1 MKTNRALFS
10 IKQGIFDKSIKPS
23 SVLHIF
29 DALVKPIALY
39 NAEIWAAYK
48 SCYKSKTLEDKVNIR
63 FCKYVLGVNSK
74 ACNFAVISELGQF
87 PMLISILTSCINFW
101 LHTIQSN
108 KDSLISK
115 AYQEQMNDSGVK
127 CMWLQSVKNILF
139 DLGFSHVWANQ
150 STFNPSAL
158 LYSIKTKLKEKFI
171 SFWKKTIVI

>member
-1 MKTNRALFS
+1 M
-10 IKQGIFDKSIKPS
+10 
-23 SVLHIF
+23 LHIF

-48 SCYKSKTLEDKVNIR
+48 SCYKSKTLEDMFDISLKSNCEFDKVNIR

-74 ACNFAVISELGQF
+74 ACNFAVISELGRF

-115 AYQEQMNDSGVK
+115 AYQEQMNDSGDK
-127 CMWLQSVKNILF
+127 CMWLQFVKNILF

-150 STFNPSAL
+150 STLNPSAL
-158 LYSIKTKLKEKFI
+158 LYSMKTKLKERFI
-171 SFWKKTIVI
+171 SFRKKDCHLNKE

>member
-1 MKTNRALFS
+1 MIFSSNGKFSAAEKTLSMKANRALFS

-48 SCYKSKTLEDKVNIR
+48 SCYKSKTLEDMFDISLKSNCEFDKVNIR

-87 PMLISILTSCINFW
+87 PM
-101 LHTIQSN
+101 
-108 KDSLISK
+108 
-115 AYQEQMNDSGVK
+115 
-127 CMWLQSVKNILF
+127 
-139 DLGFSHVWANQ
+139 
-150 STFNPSAL
+150 
-158 LYSIKTKLKEKFI
+158 
-171 SFWKKTIVI
+171 